1 MQILL
6 HTFEISYIYK
16 ARFGNENKNQSNED
30 KTPLYQYIITVIAFS
45 LVRIL
50 CSCLV
55 LFRCIFVSYLFLDS
69 DNSFYLCGRKTSK
82 KYELCPE

>member
-16 ARFGNENKNQSNED
+16 VRFENENKSQSNED
-30 KTPLYQYIITVIAFS
+30 KTPLYQYIITVIVFS
-45 LVRIL
+45 LACNL

-55 LFRCIFVSYLFLDS
+55 LFRSIFVSCLFLDS
-69 DNSFYLCGRKTSK
+69 DYSFYLCGRKN
-82 KYELCPE
+82 E